1 MLYCNT
7 SLCTYFHLLYILIQ
21 ELGAWKKQ
29 NTPSLDDEFLRLQIG
44 ENPTDATQDWE
55 ERFEKATQRNEV
67 AVKTY
72 TEMCLAMERMA
83 KRQSNQAKDYMRY
96 GSCLRYIIGN
106 ECVNHRLDTEF

>member
-1 MLYCNT
+1 M
-7 SLCTYFHLLYILIQ
+7 IQ

-29 NTPSLDDEFLRLQIG
+29 NTPSLEDEFFRLQIG
-44 ENPTDATQDWE
+44 EGSADAAQGWE
-55 ERFEKATQRNEV
+55 ERYEKATQRNEV

-96 GSCLRYIIGN
+96 GTFLRYKT
-106 ECVNHRLDTEF
+106 LKK